1 MKYDPRYNTLT
12 KMDHSR
18 ELCRLTPQL
27 ARWLRGSLDV
37 VILGIGNSV
46 RRDDFVGMVVVRR
59 LERARLSHVH
69 LIETGEVPESYLGV
83 VENTHPTH
91 VLIVDAA
98 EMDAP
103 VGSVKL
109 VSPEK
114 IAGLSLSTHALPLS
128 VVSDYLA
135 SMTKA
140 KIALLGIQPKVIGFG
155 EGLSQELRDI
165 VEPLSQSIVRAFELS
180 RKKGSRRRIQPKLN
194 RTQRAR

>member
-1 MKYDPRYNTLT
+1 MT
-12 KMDHSR
+12 KMDHSE
-18 ELCRLTPQL
+18 ELSRLTPQL
-27 ARWLRGSLDV
+27 ARWLRGAADV
-37 VILGIGNSV
+37 VILGIGNSL
-46 RRDDFVGMVVVRR
+46 RRDDFVGMAVVRR
-59 LERARLSHVH
+59 LGRARLSRVH
-69 LIETGEVPESYLGV
+69 IIETGEVPESYLGV
-83 VENTHPTH
+83 VENIHPTH

-109 VSPEK
+109 ASPEK
-114 IAGLSLSTHALPLS
+114 IAGLSLSTHTLPLS

-140 KIALLGIQPKVIGFG
+140 KIALLGIQPKVIDFG
-155 EGLSQELRDI
+155 EGLSRELRDI

-180 RKKGSRRRIQPKLN
+180 RKKGSRRRIRPKLD

>member
-1 MKYDPRYNTLT
+1 V
-12 KMDHSR
+12 
-18 ELCRLTPQL
+18 
-27 ARWLRGSLDV
+27 DV

-128 VVSDYLA
+128 VVSEYLA

-140 KIALLGIQPKVIGFG
+140 KIALLGIQPKVIDFG

-165 VEPLSQSIVRAFELS
+165 VEPLGQSIVRAFELS
-180 RKKGSRRRIQPKLN
+180 RKKGSRRRIRPKLN
-194 RTQRAR
+194 LRQRAR

>member
-1 MKYDPRYNTLT
+1 V
-12 KMDHSR
+12 
-18 ELCRLTPQL
+18 
-27 ARWLRGSLDV
+27 DV

-46 RRDDFVGMVVVRR
+46 RRDDFVGMAVVKR
-59 LERARLSHVH
+59 LGQARLSRVH

-83 VENTHPTH
+83 VEDIHPTH

-103 VGSVKL
+103 VGSIKL

-128 VVSDYLA
+128 MVSDYIA
-135 SMTKA
+135 STTNA
-140 KIALLGIQPKVIGFG
+140 KIALLGIQPKVIDFG

-165 VEPLSQSIVRAFELS
+165 VEPLGQSIVRAVELS
-180 RKKGSRRRIQPKLN
+180 RKKGSRHRIRPKPE
-194 RTQRAR
+194 RTRRAR

>member
-1 MKYDPRYNTLT
+1 MTRMN
-12 KMDHSR
+12 HSKG
-18 ELCRLTPQL
+18 LSRLTPQL
-27 ARWLRGSLDV
+27 ARWLQGAVDV

-46 RRDDFVGMVVVRR
+46 RRDDFVGMVVVKR
-59 LERARLSHVH
+59 LGRARLSRVH

-83 VENTHPTH
+83 VENIHPTH

-109 VSPEK
+109 VSPGK

-140 KIALLGIQPKVIGFG
+140 KIALLGIQPKAIDFG
-155 EGLSQELRDI
+155 EGLSRELRDI
-165 VEPLSQSIVRAFELS
+165 VEPLSQSIVRAVELS
-180 RKKGSRRRIQPKLN
+180 REKGSRRRIQRKPEP
-194 RTQRAR
+194 TQRAR

>member
-1 MKYDPRYNTLT
+1 MTN
-12 KMDHSR
+12 MNHSR

-46 RRDDFVGMVVVRR
+46 RRDDFVGMAVVRR

-83 VENTHPTH
+83 VENIHPTH

-128 VVSDYLA
+128 VVSEYLA

-140 KIALLGIQPKVIGFG
+140 KIALLGIQPKAIDFG